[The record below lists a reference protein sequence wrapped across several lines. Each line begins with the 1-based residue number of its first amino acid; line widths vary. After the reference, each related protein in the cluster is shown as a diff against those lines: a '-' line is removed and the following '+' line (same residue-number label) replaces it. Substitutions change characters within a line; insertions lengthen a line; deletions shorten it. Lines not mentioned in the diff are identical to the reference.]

1 MLKRITLAI
10 GLLLAP
16 TAALAQSSVLPYYYN
31 SGGVKVPV
39 GSSNPLPISGSFSA
53 SLAPFTPGLS
63 GARAT
68 PITVTV
74 ADSSGNLP
82 TNTGSVI
89 VYNVGANPMY
99 CNVNGIA
106 ATVADQ
112 YISSAGGWFNFG
124 VPAGTTTLHCIATGG
139 STTANA
145 AGGTGL
151 GAGTGG
157 GSGGGGGGGA
167 ITAASGSY
175 ASGAL
180 SSGSVASGAYASGS
194 ISSGAVASGAFA
206 SGALASGSIA
216 AGAQVDLLTMRGT
229 VAPGT
234 APANSLLTSCIYNS
248 SPITLTTGQGS
259 AVQCSV
265 NGYPTVVVSNTLT
278 ALTPGD
284 GITTGTYASGSP
296 TLGAVL
302 LWNGT
307 TYDRWKSTATGFAG
321 VNPGTP
327 ANWGVGATG
336 SAVPANSIYS
346 GVLDASG
353 GTNLLGLAGDPCQTS
368 VKTTLPI
375 TLATAAVK
383 VIATGVS
390 AKKIYVCQINLNN
403 NAADTVAI
411 FEATTATTCATS
423 AVAVVGAGTSV
434 ASAGTGYNFA
444 ATGGISIGNG
454 ANQVLQT
461 ATNANDLCIAQSA
474 ATQLTGSI
482 TYVTR

>member
-31 SGGVKVPV
+31 AGGTKVPV

-157 GSGGGGGGGA
+157 GSGGAGGGGA

-180 SSGSVASGAYASGS
+180 SAGSIASGAYASGSIGSGAVASGAYASGS
-194 ISSGAVASGAFA
+194 IGSGAMASGAVA
-206 SGALASGSIA
+206 
-216 AGAQVDLLTMRGT
+216 AGAV
-229 VAPGT
+229 
-234 APANSLLTSCIYNS
+234 
-248 SPITLTTGQGS
+248 
-259 AVQCSV
+259 
-265 NGYPTVVVSNTLT
+265 
-278 ALTPGD
+278 
-284 GITTGTYASGSP
+284 
-296 TLGAVL
+296 
-302 LWNGT
+302 
-307 TYDRWKSTATGFAG
+307 ATGAIVDG
-321 VNPGTP
+321 AYLTDGAIADAAVT
-327 ANWGVGATG
+327 AGATG
-336 SAVPANSIYS
+336 SNSAKLRAISRDIGTVATNSALPLPAQTGIGNVNIGAVQSAGSKYIAVAAS
-346 GVLDASG
+346 QTATVLQASAG
-353 GTNLLGLAGDPCQTS
+353 AAGDYLSHCVIYPTS
-368 VKTTLPI
+368 TSPGVVTVFDNTN
-375 TLATAAVK
+375 TA
-383 VIATGVS
+383 
-390 AKKIYVCQINLNN
+390 
-403 NAADTVAI
+403 
-411 FEATTATTCATS
+411 ATS
-423 AVAVVGAGTSV
+423 AILFAGGATSTSNLTPISVPVGAVSTAGAWKVTTGASV
-434 ASAGTGYNFA
+434 SVVCYGKF
-444 ATGGISIGNG
+444 S
-454 ANQVLQT
+454 
-461 ATNANDLCIAQSA
+461 
-474 ATQLTGSI
+474 
-482 TYVTR
+482 